1 MQAILSLPNSI
12 LPFTSNVTHS
22 VVAPFS
28 LAGLPPMGSSLAKI
42 AIVEFTDYQ
51 CPFCKQYFGTTYKK
65 VKENFVDQGIARY
78 YIADFPLENHNFAFP
93 AAIAAQCAFGQDMFW
108 EYHDRLFGLERGITS
123 ESFTEVAR
131 SPNIN
136 LSVFEDCMS
145 NSQVIKS
152 QVESSLNL
160 AVSLGVS
167 GTPTFLIGKLD
178 KEERLV
184 DGVLLRG
191 ARPFSSF
198 QEIVSLLRF

>member
-1 MQAILSLPNSI
+1 
-12 LPFTSNVTHS
+12 
-22 VVAPFS
+22 
-28 LAGLPPMGSSLAKI
+28 MGSSLAKI